1 MRPSLLLA
9 FPVLLLTL
17 ALVAATPA
25 AGVEAA
31 DVRGLELS
39 DPVADLFVERAADG
53 SATFVLPSGRR
64 LSPAELAGQI
74 ERLQAGRAQ
83 RPWLLRAMNVT
94 STAGLV
100 WLAVGLFG
108 QLIFTGRLLVQWLV
122 SERAGASTVPE
133 IFWWM
138 SLVGA
143 SILLAYFIWRVEPIG
158 ILGQGFGWFVYV
170 RNLWLIR
177 ITGRG

>member
-1 MRPSLLLA
+1 MRVPRPLLVLSLGLLALTLLLGA
-9 FPVLLLTL
+9 GDLRSTD
-17 ALVAATPA
+17 AA
-25 AGVEAA
+25 
-31 DVRGLELS
+31 GLELS
-39 DPVADLFVERAADG
+39 DPVADLFVERAPDG
-53 SATFVLPSGRR
+53 SATFVLPGGRR

-94 STAGLV
+94 STAGLI

-108 QLIFTGRLLVQWLV
+108 QAIFTGRLLVQWLV
-122 SERAGASTVPE
+122 SERAGQSTVPE
-133 IFWWM
+133 VFWWM
-138 SLVGA
+138 SLAGA

-177 ITGRG
+177 VTGRG